1 MGLVNLTTN
10 LKSLRYG
17 KDTVGGRNSNQP
29 YVTTKIPES
38 FSKVGKTGGPDFLL
52 RGGTLLPKIVAND
65 VSRLTQ
71 MFFDFKSPTGPLF
84 IAKQNVLS
92 LTNVNSSKGYIPY
105 KQEESSTVSSVLS
118 AIGSFIQDNLAMN
131 QGAYTPLGTL
141 AQAAGNSIGLHT
153 NKQGI
158 NPLAG
163 IGGPGA
169 TGIVGAISNF
179 DPLGLPTYLSTISTG
194 GDEGNKS
201 RLFGLLNKID
211 EKQDDPNALYSYTG
225 GPGATLGVGKTNIV
239 MVGDQRTGINNVFN
253 GQLQFNTN
261 FNNNISNSR
270 VGDTTFEY
278 TPRPVPNGIDPRS
291 LSLQEIVEL
300 NTTETTPRSVNYIPS
315 IYNPGLR
322 KNKNITNKAG
332 VSDIKFGYGAT
343 TKYVSLLDP
352 KRQTEYFENEILF
365 NSGDIISP
373 ISFTRNVYK
382 PGTLTTNED
391 KLKSGIKKSI
401 PRQVWTQEEIE
412 AKDSF
417 SQTNKADNI
426 TDFRKKINSD
436 NLIPNT
442 LPYTNNNKFEQRV
455 NLGNPGRKGNL
466 SSYSIGKRIIPPLN
480 NPVTPNTK
488 KGNSDYTHALDKI
501 NAYPLYKSTEV
512 TGDRTKNDFVK
523 FRIGVIDNQNP
534 SKKTYIHFR
543 AIIDNMSDSYTAEW
557 ASQKYMGRAENFYKY
572 QGFDRKISLSWT
584 VAAQSKQELIPMY
597 QKLNYLASSCAPSYS
612 EAGYM
617 SGNLIS
623 LTIGGWCFEQVGIIG
638 GLTLDVPTESPW
650 EIAIPDGLDGGTV
663 GEGENTISSDNSVK
677 EMPMIIKVT
686 GFTFTPIHNFR
697 PELQKNDYEGSGGFI
712 SKYGEQRYIAL
723 ENKFNNNYD
732 EPGKNGNDN
741 FNYIPQK
748 VN

>member
-1 MGLVNLTTN
+1 MALVNLTTN
-10 LKSLRYG
+10 LRSLRYG
-17 KDTVGGRNSNQP
+17 KDTVGGGNSNQP

-105 KQEESSTVSSVLS
+105 KQEESSPVSSVLG
-118 AIGSFIQDNLAMN
+118 AIGSFIKDNLAMN
-131 QGAYTPLGTL
+131 QGIYTPLGTL
-141 AQAAGNSIGLHT
+141 AQAAGNAVGLHT
-153 NKQGI
+153 NKQGL

-169 TGIVGAISNF
+169 TGIIGAISNF

-225 GPGATLGVGKTNIV
+225 GPGATLGVGKTKIT
-239 MVGDQRTGINNVFN
+239 MVSDQRTGINNPRFELKNSRFTPQQFVPNYDIKLDNIFKTSI
-253 GQLQFNTN
+253 FNTYRSSI
-261 FNNNISNSR
+261 F
-270 VGDTTFEY
+270 GFE
-278 TPRPVPNGIDPRS
+278 TESGRLFDKVFGIRDD
-291 LSLQEIVEL
+291 
-300 NTTETTPRSVNYIPS
+300 SVY
-315 IYNPGLR
+315 
-322 KNKNITNKAG
+322 
-332 VSDIKFGYGAT
+332 
-343 TKYVSLLDP
+343 
-352 KRQTEYFENEILF
+352 Q
-365 NSGDIISP
+365 
-373 ISFTRNVYK
+373 
-382 PGTLTTNED
+382 PGTYLETD
-391 KLKSGIKKSI
+391 VSKLVSGIEGSI
-401 PRQVWTQEEIE
+401 PRQVWTQAEIE
-412 AKDSF
+412 EKIPF
-417 SQTNKADNI
+417 SKTNKADDI
-426 TDFRKKINSD
+426 TDFRRKIKNSD
-436 NLIPNT
+436 NQIPNS
-442 LPYTNNNKFEQRV
+442 LPYTDVNKFEQRV
-455 NLGNPGRKGNL
+455 NLGNPGRKGNV
-466 SSYSIGKRIIPPLN
+466 SSYSIGKRDAN
-480 NPVTPNTK
+480 TTTPNTK

-501 NAYPLYKSTEV
+501 NAYPIYQSSGGV
-512 TGDRTKNDFVK
+512 TQDKKKNDFVK

-543 AIIDNMSDSYTAEW
+543 AIIDSMSDNYTAEW

-623 LTIGGWCFEQVGIIG
+623 LTIGGWCYEQVGIIG

-650 EIAIPDGLDGGTV
+650 EIAIPDGPDGGVV
-663 GEGENTISSDNSVK
+663 GEGNNEISSDNSVK

-697 PELQKNDYEGSGGFI
+697 PELQNNEYKGAGGFI

-723 ENKFNNNYD
+723 DNKYNNNY
-732 EPGKNGNDN
+732 DN